1 MTEVRLASAADLP
14 AIASLHG
21 RTFPASLASQLGP
34 TWLAA
39 VYRRRLDDP
48 AARLYVVPRTGY
60 LAATHPSASPLPL
73 GAASRPAEEGQ
84 GQGARMGRVGLAA
97 SPPYAA
103 ALAHLLRTGQLPSWL
118 AAAAGLA
125 LHGLRGRGAPRLPPD
140 AATIDY
146 LAVAPDRRGRGVGS
160 ALVEAALV
168 DPAAAGLPWAV
179 GAEADNAPALA
190 LYARH
195 GFVPRERWD
204 GYDGRS
210 YVRLHRPS
218 KR

>member
-1 MTEVRLASAADLP
+1 MTEVRLASAADLQ
-14 AIASLHG
+14 AIATLHG
-21 RTFPASLASQLGP
+21 RTFQASLASQLGP

-39 VYRRRLDDP
+39 TYRSLLADP
-48 AARLYVVPRTGY
+48 RARLYVAPRGGF
-60 LAATHPSASPLPL
+60 LAATLPPASPLPL
-73 GAASRPAEEGQ
+73 GEGQ
-84 GQGARMGRVGLAA
+84 GEGVEMGAEVPASPRLRAPA

-103 ALAHLLRTGQLPSWL
+103 ALAHLLRTGQLTSWL

-125 LHGLRGRGAPRLPPD
+125 LDGLRGRGAPRLPPGT
-140 AATIDY
+140 ATIDY

-160 ALVEAALV
+160 ALVEAALA
-168 DPAAAGLPWAV
+168 DPAATGLPWAV